1 MSWGWDTVNDFC
13 QSGDV
18 GDQGL
23 PCSSMKDRART
34 RLEATQEHT
43 LEAPSKAVISS
54 YPQLPNLHINGLVH
68 HLLAT
73 LQVWL
78 EEPCQGG

>member
-1 MSWGWDTVNDFC
+1 MNDFC

-23 PCSSMKDRART
+23 RFSSMKDRART

-43 LEAPSKAVISS
+43 LEALSKAVISS
-54 YPQLPNLHINGLVH
+54 YPQLPNLHINDLLH

-73 LQVWL
+73 FQVWL